1 MECPK
6 CHRKIGENETV
17 CPHCH
22 KVIALEC
29 PNCHRINHSSVCE
42 SCGYIILTKCS
53 KCGKTVHTAQEKC
66 KCGFPTKTSIAYQ
79 ECETDEFASI
89 LIQFSALKNIRRLLG
104 SQELFS
110 KFYFRLK
117 NLLTS
122 QLKGLEGK
130 VIIYNDVFV
139 VNFNKELSFPTS
151 SNKAVRLAI
160 KLANAFSELNSKII
174 EELGCPLNLN
184 MTITKKTAEEL
195 LAKTNFESNVKLL
208 EVKRD
213 DKKFLKGMQII
224 LDQFVWDC
232 VNKDYKTD
240 SLYSVEIDNSAVMFY
255 EILLES
261 YVLPPSEKSSE
272 ETIEVQQKTI
282 KKQEKKPVDDIYSF
296 KVFDINAKCKF
307 HKVTADSLLN
317 SLDDN
322 KIISIRSA
330 HDLEIQTSE
339 LVDYYESKGFKVIR
353 TVCTEELTYK
363 PWGIL
368 EQLARDFWNLATHNS
383 LINTSDDY
391 RKFKAIFDLILFK
404 PRKAATPEDARFAY
418 MEDFGNLLSS
428 MKNCVVLIEN
438 FENMDDTS
446 IQTLELFFDRFKTIT
461 PTFVFTTESET
472 ALHSK
477 IKGLLRTPLYSEFT
491 LTKTSI
497 ENLLS
502 DLKQEASDFIQSFYY
517 EKIKENFNGSYLYF
531 INAIRYLTEKN
542 ILISFENRLLIKSAN
557 SVILPNDL
565 KGLFKARLKTLSK
578 NQEASL
584 ILAYSIYLGPRLD
597 FGTLERL
604 GVKDIKKNAE
614 ILVKAGFVYIRNKV
628 VYINNYNLV
637 KPAIEDSLKKEVQDY
652 LSKNVLA
659 NLGKGLDDTATL
671 MIMGKLAHFKEEYL
685 LLWRNSQLAMSVGDY
700 DAYLKNCLGFLSLI
714 EHIENNIPEEDI
726 ENNKK
731 EVFQNILMSLYN
743 YSPEKIYSIEN
754 VLLMDAIEE
763 NDNDKIVKLSN
774 LMLQGALI
782 SSNYTDAL
790 TLLHNILTR
799 MQNPILLVDG
809 AVNTKFLL
817 LSLVNIEILFNI
829 GDFAQCVD
837 VAKDLLAV
845 LQPEILEKIKP
856 VSFSTNLFVEHLFET
871 FRLAAFAKLFLMD
884 NDMDDFFN
892 AIKTA
897 LGDDLPEK
905 DCIIA
910 IKDFLSG
917 KTYAVSNIEQASAF
931 SKVIYLILQEF
942 TEHKNDYK
950 TFAQNIYQAKLLA
963 SDIRQ
968 LQLELFCDLLIA
980 YSYANIGIKEK
991 AEAIYKDVLE
1001 KSEKSAIFNIL
1012 TLARY
1017 FMARLRISNSEIESA
1032 LLIINDT
1039 LALLQKY
1046 NNHSKIIYALFEKLF
1061 IDTVKEQGI
1070 SAVNIDSEEQKLS
1083 QLAADGSLAK
1093 LIG

>member
-66 KCGFPTKTSIAYQ
+66 KCGFPTKTSVAYQ

-122 QLKGLEGK
+122 QLKGIEGK

-208 EVKRD
+208 EVKKD

-330 HDLEIQTSE
+330 PDLEIQTSE

-368 EQLARDFWNLATHNS
+368 EQLARDFWKLSAHNS

-391 RKFKAIFDLILFK
+391 RKFKAIFDLILF
-404 PRKAATPEDARFAY
+404 
-418 MEDFGNLLSS
+418 
-428 MKNCVVLIEN
+428 
-438 FENMDDTS
+438 
-446 IQTLELFFDRFKTIT
+446 
-461 PTFVFTTESET
+461 
-472 ALHSK
+472 
-477 IKGLLRTPLYSEFT
+477 
-491 LTKTSI
+491 
-497 ENLLS
+497 
-502 DLKQEASDFIQSFYY
+502 
-517 EKIKENFNGSYLYF
+517 NG
-531 INAIRYLTEKN
+531 K
-542 ILISFENRLLIKSAN
+542 
-557 SVILPNDL
+557 
-565 KGLFKARLKTLSK
+565 SK
-578 NQEASL
+578 NFGFANCLIIFVEL
-584 ILAYSIYLGPRLD
+584 ILLLY
-597 FGTLERL
+597 T
-604 GVKDIKKNAE
+604 KK
-614 ILVKAGFVYIRNKV
+614 
-628 VYINNYNLV
+628 
-637 KPAIEDSLKKEVQDY
+637 S
-652 LSKNVLA
+652 
-659 NLGKGLDDTATL
+659 
-671 MIMGKLAHFKEEYL
+671 
-685 LLWRNSQLAMSVGDY
+685 
-700 DAYLKNCLGFLSLI
+700 
-714 EHIENNIPEEDI
+714 
-726 ENNKK
+726 
-731 EVFQNILMSLYN
+731 
-743 YSPEKIYSIEN
+743 
-754 VLLMDAIEE
+754 
-763 NDNDKIVKLSN
+763 
-774 LMLQGALI
+774 
-782 SSNYTDAL
+782 
-790 TLLHNILTR
+790 
-799 MQNPILLVDG
+799 
-809 AVNTKFLL
+809 
-817 LSLVNIEILFNI
+817 
-829 GDFAQCVD
+829 
-837 VAKDLLAV
+837 
-845 LQPEILEKIKP
+845 
-856 VSFSTNLFVEHLFET
+856 
-871 FRLAAFAKLFLMD
+871 
-884 NDMDDFFN
+884 
-892 AIKTA
+892 
-897 LGDDLPEK
+897 
-905 DCIIA
+905 
-910 IKDFLSG
+910 
-917 KTYAVSNIEQASAF
+917 
-931 SKVIYLILQEF
+931 
-942 TEHKNDYK
+942 
-950 TFAQNIYQAKLLA
+950 
-963 SDIRQ
+963 
-968 LQLELFCDLLIA
+968 
-980 YSYANIGIKEK
+980 
-991 AEAIYKDVLE
+991 
-1001 KSEKSAIFNIL
+1001 
-1012 TLARY
+1012 
-1017 FMARLRISNSEIESA
+1017 
-1032 LLIINDT
+1032 
-1039 LALLQKY
+1039 
-1046 NNHSKIIYALFEKLF
+1046 
-1061 IDTVKEQGI
+1061 
-1070 SAVNIDSEEQKLS
+1070 
-1083 QLAADGSLAK
+1083 
-1093 LIG
+1093 